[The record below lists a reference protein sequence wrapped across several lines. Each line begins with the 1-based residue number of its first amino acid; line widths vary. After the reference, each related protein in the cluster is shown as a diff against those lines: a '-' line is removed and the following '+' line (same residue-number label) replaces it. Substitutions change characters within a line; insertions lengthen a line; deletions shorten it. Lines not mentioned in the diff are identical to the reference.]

1 MVDVCCLFPK
11 TKNTV
16 RSLWVPSVDA
26 IVDRRNCFLF
36 FLWVMCVWSI
46 CCVLRVHSLGV
57 APRCKFSRVVRIDEV
72 PCTDP
77 LPLYAEF
84 FTSRAIGRSI
94 WLYGGV
100 VDSDGI

>member
-1 MVDVCCLFPK
+1 MLFIPQN
-11 TKNTV
+11 KNTV

-26 IVDRRNCFLF
+26 IVDRRNCVFFF
-36 FLWVMCVWSI
+36 FLSVMCGWSS
-46 CCVLRVHSLGV
+46 CYVLRVHSLGV
-57 APRCKFSRVVRIDEV
+57 APRYEFSCVVRIDEM

>member
-1 MVDVCCLFPK
+1 M
-11 TKNTV
+11 
-16 RSLWVPSVDA
+16 
-26 IVDRRNCFLF
+26 F
-36 FLWVMCVWSI
+36 FFFTSVMCGWSI
-46 CCVLRVHSLGV
+46 CYVLRVHSLGV
-57 APRCKFSRVVRIDEV
+57 APRYEFSCVVRIDEM